1 MFVAA
6 ILGNVFEACRAMQ
19 ILIGDMDR
27 EQYFTSLITRREIEK
42 QLRILIDNAKLVPDE
57 VKQQMSRVPWD
68 DWINLE
74 SQLGCSTLDMQDAV
88 WHVLSERLPV
98 TVHYMWMYWQKL
110 PALFKFTPPTPP

>member
-1 MFVAA
+1 MYIAA

-27 EQYFTSLITRREIEK
+27 EQYFTSLLTRREIEK
-42 QLRILIDNAKLVPDE
+42 HLRILIDNAKLVPDE
-57 VKQQMSRVPWD
+57 VKQQMSRVPWE

-74 SQLGCSTLDMQDAV
+74 TELSCSTLDMQDEV
-88 WHVLSERLPV
+88 WLMLSDRLPV

-110 PALFKFTPPTPP
+110 PALFKFTPPATP